1 MRLPG
6 RFAAVPEMFFE
17 VPKMFTG
24 VLEMIVEILDMFV
37 KIPDLFSK
45 FRNCRARGVLELFGN
60 VPENR
65 QRIFLSCIKYG

>member
-1 MRLPG
+1 MRLAG
-6 RFAAVPEMFFE
+6 RLAEVPEMFFG

-45 FRNCRARGVLELFGN
+45 FRNCLARGVLELFGT
-60 VPENR
+60 
-65 QRIFLSCIKYG
+65 LSEIRLRNF